1 MEHILD
7 LGSYKY
13 LLKKEENLNLQNKSL
28 LLDNKSELSAFAQ
41 EFGPQNAINNEN
53 FEESIK
59 KIYSE
64 LLALENQWG
73 PHRVNY

>member
-41 EFGPQNAINNEN
+41 EFGP
-53 FEESIK
+53 
-59 KIYSE
+59 
-64 LLALENQWG
+64 
-73 PHRVNY
+73 